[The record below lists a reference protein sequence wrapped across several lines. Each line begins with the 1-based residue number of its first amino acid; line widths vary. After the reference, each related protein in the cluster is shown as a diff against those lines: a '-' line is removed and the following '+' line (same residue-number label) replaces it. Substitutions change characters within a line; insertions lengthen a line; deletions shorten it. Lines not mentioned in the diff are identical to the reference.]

1 MWTTLQIIFGVL
13 GLLLAFGGDRL
24 SMPILFYG
32 GVACFGMASIAIGLE
47 GIVTRRIVLRRR
59 RRGSSSTYTGVAAI
73 LQGIQFHIIGLFL
86 LGIAWMMYWNNSRE
100 ILQQF
105 ARRPGLSLLAFGAI
119 CLMQAMIAITGSH
132 EMKQGPRWVVIL
144 SLFSARLYPRLLLIV
159 IGLGA
164 MGLGLFEIA
173 APTAFDERGGRMLE
187 ELYGLNR

>member
-1 MWTTLQIIFGVL
+1 MWRTLQIIFGVL

-32 GVACFGMASIAIGLE
+32 GVACFGLASIAIGLE

-73 LQGIQFHIIGLFL
+73 LQGIQFNIIGLFL

-105 ARRPGLSLLAFGAI
+105 ARRPGLTLLGFGAI
-119 CLMQAMIAITGSH
+119 CLMQAMIAITGSQ

-144 SLFSARLYPRLLLIV
+144 SLFTARLYPGLLLIV

-173 APTAFDERGGRMLE
+173 APTAFDESGGAFLE

>member
-13 GLLLAFGGDRL
+13 GLFGGDRL
-24 SMPILFYG
+24 SLPILFYG
-32 GVACFGMASIAIGLE
+32 GVACFGLASIAIGLE
-47 GIVTRRIVLRRR
+47 GIITRRIVLRRR

-73 LQGIQFHIIGLFL
+73 LQGIQFNIIGLFL

-105 ARRPGLSLLAFGAI
+105 ARRPGLPLLGFGAV

-144 SLFSARLYPRLLLIV
+144 SLFTARLYPGLLLIV

-173 APTAFDERGGRMLE
+173 APAAFDERGGRMLE

>member
-24 SMPILFYG
+24 SLPILFYG
-32 GVACFGMASIAIGLE
+32 GVACFGLASIAIGLE
-47 GIVTRRIVLRRR
+47 GIITRRIVLRRR

-73 LQGIQFHIIGLFL
+73 LQGIQFNIIGLFL

-105 ARRPGLSLLAFGAI
+105 ARRPGLPLLGFGAV

-144 SLFSARLYPRLLLIV
+144 SLFTARLYPGLLLIV

-173 APTAFDERGGRMLE
+173 APAAFDERGGRMLE